1 MSRFFPNY
9 PSYIITS
16 PFGTRIHPVTGVKS
30 THNGIDLVATKDG
43 KTGQVDYITAHT
55 GGTVEYVGYSNSAG
69 YYAKI
74 RVSSDTVMV
83 YYHMKEMPYVKKGA
97 TVKTG
102 EKIGYMG
109 STGTAT
115 GAHLHWGIQKDGKWI
130 DPKPYLDKAYTD
142 NVTEEKKEEAK
153 TEVKTEAKT
162 EVKTESKKATDYAQ
176 DFSKSIA
183 GTYEVTASMLNVRHG
198 AGTNKKIMVAIPD
211 GTKVKN
217 YGYYTTVKG
226 VKWLYIQFTYKGVTY
241 TGFASS
247 QYLYKR

>member
-1 MSRFFPNY
+1 MSRFFPSY

-30 THNGIDLVATKDG
+30 MHNGIDLVATKDG
-43 KTGQVDYITAHT
+43 KTGLVDYLTAHT
-55 GGTVEYVGYSNSAG
+55 GGTVESVGFSSSAG

-74 RVSSDTVMV
+74 RVSADTVMV
-83 YYHMKEMPYVKKGA
+83 YYHMREMAYVKKGE

-102 EKIGYMG
+102 DKIGYMG
-109 STGTAT
+109 ETGTAN

-130 DPKPYLDKAYTD
+130 DPKPYLDKDYVAD
-142 NVTEEKKEEAK
+142 AKEEIK
-153 TEVKTEAKT
+153 TEVKTE
-162 EVKTESKKATDYAQ
+162 VNATDYAQ
-176 DFSKSIA
+176 ELNKALA
-183 GTYEVTASMLNVRHG
+183 GTYEVTASLLNVRHG
-198 AGTNKKIMVAIPD
+198 AGTNKKVMCVIPD

-217 YGYYTTVKG
+217 YGYYTTLKG

-247 QYLYKR
+247 QYLYKK

>member
-1 MSRFFPNY
+1 MSRFFPSY

-16 PFGTRIHPVTGVKS
+16 PYGTRIHPVTGVKS
-30 THNGIDLVATKDG
+30 MHNGIDLVATKDG
-43 KTGQVDYITAHT
+43 KTGLVDYITAHT
-55 GGTVEYVGYSNSAG
+55 GGTVESVGFSNSAG

-83 YYHMKEMPYVKKGA
+83 YYHMREMAYVKKGA
-97 TVKTG
+97 TVKKG

-130 DPKPYLDKAYTD
+130 DPKPYLDKDYVA
-142 NVTEEKKEEAK
+142 NAKEEVK
-153 TEVKTEAKT
+153 TEVKTE
-162 EVKTESKKATDYAQ
+162 VNATDYAQ
-176 DFSKSIA
+176 ELNKALA
-183 GTYEVTASMLNVRHG
+183 GTYEVTASLLNVRHG
-198 AGTNKKIMVAIPD
+198 AGTNKKVMCVIPD

-217 YGYYTTVKG
+217 YGYYTTLKG
-226 VKWLYIQFTYKGVTY
+226 VKWLYIQFTYNGVNY

-247 QYLYKR
+247 QYLYKK